1 MLSREEKERL
11 VIELYNQGK
20 TIRDIAKELR
30 MSFRDIGAILK
41 KASTEMEEKQDI
53 SESLSPST
61 QAYRLFSKGKTPIE
75 VAISLNLSE
84 AETSEYYEEYLKLK
98 QMDELKTV
106 YDEIGD
112 GIVHFLKLYRL
123 SRSAH
128 MSPEHVVNLLQI
140 SNEYLPLLE
149 HRHRRLTKEMDSMEL
164 EKQRLRDLGNQV
176 RTLTKVS
183 EKYKGEVKNLQNEKT
198 KLSTLIAKFENCNE
212 YKRIR
217 QAVKEEVTNSLSKR
231 KDLLQLATSSV
242 IESITRDPDKYNFL
256 VSSRLYNGGQFA
268 SSQHYIDVYRTL
280 ILDEAQKLFELM
292 ETELSDKII
301 GKATFAIPP
310 QYLG

>member
-1 MLSREEKERL
+1 MLTRQEKERL
-11 VIELYNQGK
+11 VIDFYNQGK
-20 TIRDIAKELR
+20 TIREIAKELR

-41 KASTEMEEKQDI
+41 KASGVMEEKRDI
-53 SESLSPST
+53 KESLSPSS

-123 SRSAH
+123 SKSAH
-128 MSPEHVVNLLQI
+128 MSPEHVVNLLQL

-149 HRHRRLTKEMDSMEL
+149 HRHKRLTKEMDSMEL
-164 EKQRLRDLGNQV
+164 EKQRLRDVGNQV
-176 RTLTKVS
+176 NTLTKVL
-183 EKYKGEVKNLQNEKT
+183 EKYKGEVKSLRKEKT

-217 QAVKEEVTNSLSKR
+217 QIAEEEVTNSLSKR
-231 KDLLQLATSSV
+231 RDLLKLATTSV
-242 IESITRDPDKYNFL
+242 IESVTRDPTKYNFL
-256 VSSRLYNGGQFA
+256 INSSLYNGGQP
-268 SSQHYIDVYRTL
+268 YIDMYRAL
-280 ILDEAQKLFELM
+280 ILDEAQKIFELM
-292 ETELSDKII
+292 VRDLTNTIV
-301 GKATFAIPP
+301 GNATSTIP
-310 QYLG
+310 

>member
-1 MLSREEKERL
+1 MLTRQKKEKL
-11 VIELYNQGK
+11 VIDLYNQGM
-20 TIRDIAKELR
+20 TIRDIAREVR
-30 MSFRDIGAILK
+30 ISFRDIGTILK
-41 KASTEMEEKQDI
+41 KSGKEEEDQGREQ
-53 SESLSPST
+53 SSSLSPCSR
-61 QAYRLFSKGKTPIE
+61 AYQLFSEGKPPIE
-75 VAISLNLSE
+75 VAIALDLNESE
-84 AETSEYYEEYLKLK
+84 TTKFYEEYLKLN
-98 QMDELKTV
+98 QLHELKMI
-106 YDEIGD
+106 YEEIGD

-123 SRSAH
+123 SKSAH

-217 QAVKEEVTNSLSKR
+217 QIAEEEVTNSLSKR
-231 KDLLQLATSSV
+231 RDLLKLATTSV
-242 IESITRDPDKYNFL
+242 IESVTRDPDKYNFL
-256 VSSRLYNGGQFA
+256 VSSGGQYT
-268 SSQHYIDVYRTL
+268 SSQPYIYAYRAL
-280 ILDEAQKLFELM
+280 ILDEAQKIFELM
-292 ETELSDKII
+292 VRDLTGRII
-301 GKATFAIPP
+301 NEAALTIHP
-310 QYLG
+310 QTM

>member
-1 MLSREEKERL
+1 MLTRQEKKRF
-11 VIELYNQGK
+11 VIDLYNQNK
-20 TIRDIAKELR
+20 TYREIAKEVR
-30 MSFRDIGAILK
+30 MCPRDIGTILK
-41 KASTEMEEKQDI
+41 KASTEMEEKRDI

-183 EKYKGEVKNLQNEKT
+183 EKYKGEVKNLQKEKT

-217 QAVKEEVTNSLSKR
+217 QIAEEEVTKILSKR
-231 KDLLQLATSSV
+231 KDLLKLATSSV
-242 IESITRDPDKYNFL
+242 IASVTRDPDKYNFL
-256 VSSRLYNGGQFA
+256 VSSGLYSGGGQQ
-268 SSQHYIDVYRTL
+268 SSQPYIEVCRAR
-280 ILDEAQKLFELM
+280 I
-292 ETELSDKII
+292 
-301 GKATFAIPP
+301 
-310 QYLG
+310 